1 MLMAA
6 KEPVTGTD
14 FYRKKGY
21 VKSLNIHLTEKLYE
35 VLRERAF
42 KEKSSLQIA
51 ARKALER
58 GLQK

>member
-1 MLMAA
+1 MVG
-6 KEPVTGTD
+6 KDPVTGTD

-21 VKSLNIHLTEKLYE
+21 VKSLNIHLTAKLYE
-35 VLRERAF
+35 DLRKRAF
-42 KEKSSLQIA
+42 KERASLQIT